1 MSRIAT
7 ATAFAMR
14 DAMGATVGDD
24 ASARRLTAAPRAS
37 RRRDEVSTRA
47 RRIETTRG
55 AITK

>member
-1 MSRIAT
+1 MSRIAN
-7 ATAFAMR
+7 ATAVAR
-14 DAMGATVGDD
+14 DAMVATVGDYAD
-24 ASARRLTAAPRAS
+24 ARRLTAAPRAS